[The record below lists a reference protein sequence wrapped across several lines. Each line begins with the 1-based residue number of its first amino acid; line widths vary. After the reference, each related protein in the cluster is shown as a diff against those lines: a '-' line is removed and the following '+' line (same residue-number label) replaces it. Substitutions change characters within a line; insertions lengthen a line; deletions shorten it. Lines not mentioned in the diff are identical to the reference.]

1 MYVRR
6 KGKNRILF
14 FLGFLICVLPLIL
27 NFFFHQS
34 VENVIS
40 SFYLEE
46 EKMDEGILESSFNV
60 GLNYNQNLYLGKEK
74 EAYET
79 MLNTLSSSVIAT
91 IQIPVI
97 DVDLPIYRG
106 TSDEV
111 LNRGIGHFDFT
122 SLPVGGQNSHCILTG
137 HRGLPSAKLFTR
149 LDELKKKDL
158 IYIHVCKKE
167 LVYEVVDSIVVEPKA
182 ILDMGIEKNRDLLS
196 LVTCTPYGIN
206 TKRLVVRAKRVFPK
220 KKEKKVRKSYSF
232 RELCFILIPII
243 CVMVEKIGLII
254 LMMIA
259 CIMPIN
265 ANSISVELQDSV
277 DELSKENVEFNVVQV
292 AKLVDGFYVLNE
304 EFQDLDVDFNTEL
317 LAEEVEAICTKL
329 SGYSLVGQTLVTDE
343 EGKAVLEDVEEGLY
357 FIDPVN
363 INEYERMSPMLVSV
377 PEWDGDTL
385 NYDVLMYPK
394 HRPFEKLIIKK
405 IDKDSKDEI
414 LDSIEFTSFKDKDCT
429 ESLKTFKG
437 NGTLSI
443 LMREDAMYLK
453 ETKAPNGYEKSDQVL
468 FVEVKDDEIFIDGK
482 KVENNEFLFENKK
495 IHVPTGIEYH
505 GNMYVTLGLIALV
518 VILHLINKKL
528 RK

>member
-1 MYVRR
+1 M
-6 KGKNRILF
+6 
-14 FLGFLICVLPLIL
+14 
-27 NFFFHQS
+27 
-34 VENVIS
+34 
-40 SFYLEE
+40 FY
-46 EKMDEGILESSFNV
+46 FNS
-60 GLNYNQNLYLGKEK
+60 NNLC
-74 EAYET
+74 
-79 MLNTLSSSVIAT
+79 N
-91 IQIPVI
+91 
-97 DVDLPIYRG
+97 
-106 TSDEV
+106 
-111 LNRGIGHFDFT
+111 
-122 SLPVGGQNSHCILTG
+122 GG
-137 HRGLPSAKLFTR
+137 
-149 LDELKKKDL
+149 E
-158 IYIHVCKKE
+158 
-167 LVYEVVDSIVVEPKA
+167 
-182 ILDMGIEKNRDLLS
+182 
-196 LVTCTPYGIN
+196 
-206 TKRLVVRAKRVFPK
+206 
-220 KKEKKVRKSYSF
+220 
-232 RELCFILIPII
+232 
-243 CVMVEKIGLII
+243 MVKKIGLIM

-329 SGYSLVGQTLVTDE
+329 SGYSMVGQTLVTDE

-414 LDSIEFTSFKDKDCT
+414 LDSIEFTSYKDKDCT

-453 ETKAPNGYEKSDQVL
+453 ETKAPSGYEKSNQVL
-468 FVEVKDDEIFIDGK
+468 FVEVKEDEIFIDGK

-505 GNMYVTLGLIALV
+505 GNIYVTLGLIALV
-518 VILHLINKKL
+518 IILHLINKKL

>member
-1 MYVRR
+1 M
-6 KGKNRILF
+6 
-14 FLGFLICVLPLIL
+14 
-27 NFFFHQS
+27 
-34 VENVIS
+34 
-40 SFYLEE
+40 FY
-46 EKMDEGILESSFNV
+46 FNS
-60 GLNYNQNLYLGKEK
+60 NNLC
-74 EAYET
+74 
-79 MLNTLSSSVIAT
+79 N
-91 IQIPVI
+91 
-97 DVDLPIYRG
+97 
-106 TSDEV
+106 
-111 LNRGIGHFDFT
+111 
-122 SLPVGGQNSHCILTG
+122 GG
-137 HRGLPSAKLFTR
+137 
-149 LDELKKKDL
+149 E
-158 IYIHVCKKE
+158 
-167 LVYEVVDSIVVEPKA
+167 
-182 ILDMGIEKNRDLLS
+182 
-196 LVTCTPYGIN
+196 
-206 TKRLVVRAKRVFPK
+206 
-220 KKEKKVRKSYSF
+220 
-232 RELCFILIPII
+232 
-243 CVMVEKIGLII
+243 MVKKIGLII

-453 ETKAPNGYEKSDQVL
+453 ETKAPSGYEKSDQVL

-505 GNMYVTLGLIALV
+505 GNIYVTLGLIALV

-528 RK
+528 RRRCNG

>member
-1 MYVRR
+1 M
-6 KGKNRILF
+6 
-14 FLGFLICVLPLIL
+14 
-27 NFFFHQS
+27 
-34 VENVIS
+34 
-40 SFYLEE
+40 FY
-46 EKMDEGILESSFNV
+46 FNS
-60 GLNYNQNLYLGKEK
+60 NNLC
-74 EAYET
+74 
-79 MLNTLSSSVIAT
+79 N
-91 IQIPVI
+91 
-97 DVDLPIYRG
+97 
-106 TSDEV
+106 
-111 LNRGIGHFDFT
+111 
-122 SLPVGGQNSHCILTG
+122 GG
-137 HRGLPSAKLFTR
+137 
-149 LDELKKKDL
+149 E
-158 IYIHVCKKE
+158 
-167 LVYEVVDSIVVEPKA
+167 
-182 ILDMGIEKNRDLLS
+182 
-196 LVTCTPYGIN
+196 
-206 TKRLVVRAKRVFPK
+206 
-220 KKEKKVRKSYSF
+220 
-232 RELCFILIPII
+232 
-243 CVMVEKIGLII
+243 MVKKIGLII

-304 EFQDLDVDFNTEL
+304 EFQNLDVDFNTEL

-385 NYDVLMYPK
+385 NYDVVLYPK

-405 IDKDSKDEI
+405 IDRDSKDEI

-518 VILHLINKKL
+518 IIYI
-528 RK
+528 

>member
-1 MYVRR
+1 M
-6 KGKNRILF
+6 
-14 FLGFLICVLPLIL
+14 
-27 NFFFHQS
+27 
-34 VENVIS
+34 
-40 SFYLEE
+40 FY
-46 EKMDEGILESSFNV
+46 FNS
-60 GLNYNQNLYLGKEK
+60 NNLC
-74 EAYET
+74 
-79 MLNTLSSSVIAT
+79 N
-91 IQIPVI
+91 
-97 DVDLPIYRG
+97 
-106 TSDEV
+106 
-111 LNRGIGHFDFT
+111 
-122 SLPVGGQNSHCILTG
+122 GG
-137 HRGLPSAKLFTR
+137 
-149 LDELKKKDL
+149 E
-158 IYIHVCKKE
+158 
-167 LVYEVVDSIVVEPKA
+167 
-182 ILDMGIEKNRDLLS
+182 
-196 LVTCTPYGIN
+196 
-206 TKRLVVRAKRVFPK
+206 
-220 KKEKKVRKSYSF
+220 
-232 RELCFILIPII
+232 
-243 CVMVEKIGLII
+243 MVKKIGLII

-363 INEYERMSPMLVSV
+363 IHEYERMSPMLVSV

-453 ETKAPNGYEKSDQVL
+453 ETKAPSGYEKSDQVL

-495 IHVPTGIEYH
+495 I
-505 GNMYVTLGLIALV
+505 
-518 VILHLINKKL
+518 
-528 RK
+528 R

>member
-1 MYVRR
+1 M
-6 KGKNRILF
+6 
-14 FLGFLICVLPLIL
+14 
-27 NFFFHQS
+27 
-34 VENVIS
+34 
-40 SFYLEE
+40 FY
-46 EKMDEGILESSFNV
+46 FNS
-60 GLNYNQNLYLGKEK
+60 NNLC
-74 EAYET
+74 
-79 MLNTLSSSVIAT
+79 N
-91 IQIPVI
+91 
-97 DVDLPIYRG
+97 
-106 TSDEV
+106 
-111 LNRGIGHFDFT
+111 
-122 SLPVGGQNSHCILTG
+122 GG
-137 HRGLPSAKLFTR
+137 
-149 LDELKKKDL
+149 E
-158 IYIHVCKKE
+158 
-167 LVYEVVDSIVVEPKA
+167 
-182 ILDMGIEKNRDLLS
+182 
-196 LVTCTPYGIN
+196 
-206 TKRLVVRAKRVFPK
+206 
-220 KKEKKVRKSYSF
+220 
-232 RELCFILIPII
+232 
-243 CVMVEKIGLII
+243 MVKKIGLIM

-304 EFQDLDVDFNTEL
+304 EFQNLDVDFNTEL

-453 ETKAPNGYEKSDQVL
+453 ETKAPNGYEKSNQVL
-468 FVEVKDDEIFIDGK
+468 FVEVKEDEIFIDGK

-505 GNMYVTLGLIALV
+505 GNIYVTLGLIALV
-518 VILHLINKKL
+518 VIYK
-528 RK
+528 

>member
-1 MYVRR
+1 M
-6 KGKNRILF
+6 
-14 FLGFLICVLPLIL
+14 
-27 NFFFHQS
+27 
-34 VENVIS
+34 
-40 SFYLEE
+40 FY
-46 EKMDEGILESSFNV
+46 FNS
-60 GLNYNQNLYLGKEK
+60 NNLC
-74 EAYET
+74 
-79 MLNTLSSSVIAT
+79 N
-91 IQIPVI
+91 
-97 DVDLPIYRG
+97 
-106 TSDEV
+106 
-111 LNRGIGHFDFT
+111 
-122 SLPVGGQNSHCILTG
+122 GG
-137 HRGLPSAKLFTR
+137 
-149 LDELKKKDL
+149 E
-158 IYIHVCKKE
+158 
-167 LVYEVVDSIVVEPKA
+167 
-182 ILDMGIEKNRDLLS
+182 
-196 LVTCTPYGIN
+196 
-206 TKRLVVRAKRVFPK
+206 
-220 KKEKKVRKSYSF
+220 
-232 RELCFILIPII
+232 
-243 CVMVEKIGLII
+243 MVKKIGLIM

-363 INEYERMSPMLVSV
+363 IHEYERMSPMLVSV

-443 LMREDAMYLK
+443 LMREDAMYLQ
-453 ETKAPNGYEKSDQVL
+453 ETKAPSGYEKSDQVL

-505 GNMYVTLGLIALV
+505 GNIYVTLGLIALV
-518 VILHLINKKL
+518 IILHLINKKL